1 MWKRQISTSPRT
13 NRGGYFRGY
22 LANRSDAGRA
32 LRATCARLNADL
44 ALTLP
49 TSRSHVFRQKTD
61 DALEAVTATASRH
74 FESELPQSASST
86 SSSPLRAA
94 VVRSLAFRDGEPRD
108 RRRPAQTLE
117 GHLRVGHGVVQRLAL
132 DDDER
137 GRRAFGDRREEPDE
151 GFGGANPPMST
162 NTLTDPSISLAR
174 SAGSSSASRR
184 SKRKPGLAAL
194 DWSTKCFDTS
204 IPSTAS
210 LPAASA
216 MSAVASPYALPMS
229 TVLSPGLGTHR
240 ARRLYAFVERHT
252 STLGRSLS

>member
-49 TSRSHVFRQKTD
+49 TSRSHVFRQKTG
-61 DALEAVTATASRH
+61 DALEAVTTTASRH
-74 FESELPQSASST
+74 LEPPLPSVSQSST
-86 SSSPLRAA
+86 SFVFALDRSHSGTVNLVI
-94 VVRSLAFRDGEPRD
+94 VVAPRRPSKGTSASAMASCSASHLTTMNEGDALFATAGRSLTSASAAR
-108 RRRPAQTLE
+108 T
-117 GHLRVGHGVVQRLAL
+117 
-132 DDDER
+132 
-137 GRRAFGDRREEPDE
+137 
-151 GFGGANPPMST
+151 PPMST
-162 NTLTDPSISLAR
+162 KTLTDPSISLAR

-194 DWSTKCFDTS
+194 DWFTKCFDTS